1 MLTNLRIKNFRML
14 EDLEIPKLGRVN
26 LIVGKNNSGKSSI
39 LEALR
44 IYAGDANL
52 DLLSTILSGHDET
65 YGLDRSP
72 LDTNAKSWLGLKN
85 FFPNRKFPSKDN
97 INITLSSDEKTL
109 LKIEYLFYYFKDES
123 DIDEDGQ
130 PFSTRRR
137 VIVKSDLS
145 NAKDSA
151 LLYPAI
157 RITLES
163 GKNTIHELEETKPQF
178 STFWLL
184 NSKIYSFGLSYVPSD
199 FLSSE
204 QLSTLWDEIILSPY
218 ENIVIKA
225 LQLIDDRIE
234 KLAFIESHQNHNSRF
249 AIVKTK
255 DVENRIPLSSMGD
268 GMSRILQLILSVFP
282 AKDGILLIDEFENG
296 LHYSVQE
303 EVWRIVFQLAKEL
316 NIQVFA
322 TTHSWDCIES
332 FTKAA
337 VESPEEGILL
347 KVSRSKLTSDH
358 GKIIATVY
366 DEAELQ
372 TITASE
378 LEIR

>member
-52 DLLSTILSGHDET
+52 ELLSTILNEHDES
-65 YGLDRSP
+65 YSLDRTSF
-72 LDTNAKSWLGLKN
+72 DGSIKNWLGLKN
-85 FFPNRKFPSKDN
+85 LFPNRKFPSKDN
-97 INITLSSDEKTL
+97 INIALSSNEKTL
-109 LKIEYLFYYFKDES
+109 LKIEYIFYYFKDES

-145 NAKDSA
+145 NIEDSA

-163 GKNTIHELEETKPQF
+163 GKNTIHELEEIKTQF

-184 NSKIYSFGLSYVPSD
+184 NSKLYSFGLSYVPSD

-204 QLSTLWDEIILSPY
+204 QLSTLWDEITLSPY

-225 LQLIDDRIE
+225 LKLIDDRIE
-234 KLAFIESHQNHNSRF
+234 KLAFIESHQNNNSRF

-255 DVENRIPLSSMGD
+255 DVENRIPLNSMGD

-303 EVWRIVFQLAKEL
+303 EVWRIIFQLAKEL

-337 VESPEEGILL
+337 VESPKDGILL

-358 GKIIATVY
+358 GKVIATVY

>member
-52 DLLSTILSGHDET
+52 ELLSAILNEHDES
-65 YGLDRSP
+65 YSLDRTS
-72 LDTNAKSWLGLKN
+72 LDGSIKNWLGLKN
-85 FFPNRKFPSKDN
+85 LFPNRKFPSSEN
-97 INITLSSDEKTL
+97 INISLSSNEKNL
-109 LKIEYLFYYFKDES
+109 LKIEYIFYYFKDES

-137 VIVKSDLS
+137 VIVKPDLS
-145 NAKDSA
+145 NVKDSA

-163 GKNTIHELEETKPQF
+163 GKNTIQELEETKNQF

-184 NSKIYSFGLSYVPSD
+184 NSKLYSFGLSYVPSD

-204 QLSTLWDEIILSPY
+204 QLSTLWDEITLSPY

-225 LQLIDDRIE
+225 LKLIDDRIE
-234 KLAFIESHQNHNSRF
+234 KLAFIESHQNNSRF

-303 EVWRIVFQLAKEL
+303 EVWRIIFQLAKEL

-332 FTKAA
+332 FTKTAI
-337 VESPEEGILL
+337 ESPGDGILL
-347 KVSRSKLTSDH
+347 KVSRSKLTSDN
-358 GKIIATVY
+358 GKIITTVY